1 MDRLVSIP
9 EKVSV
14 CLHTRRERKP
24 PSLATEV
31 SIPER
36 VLRVNKSLSLLPS
49 KLHNTG

>member
-9 EKVSV
+9 ERVLR
-14 CLHTRRERKP
+14 CLHTMRGRKP

-36 VLRVNKSLSLLPS
+36 ILRANKSLPLLPS
-49 KLHNTG
+49 SLHDTG